1 LMSRT
6 QSLAHAAHLTL
17 SEIRTL
23 DSVVHPR
30 PRCNLHG
37 RTRSHALW
45 ACAGLLH
52 GRCLP
57 RRCSDWSPM
66 IDVCMHLGVFSVA
79 GHDHNI
85 TSSTTTANTTAI
97 NRGTAEHRKQ
107 IADASSEAERQ
118 RKAHAAQGHSHGT
131 PNSAVWDCR
140 LFCTFSHGPFCN
152 LRVIACRF
160 THVRECFILSDSI
173 LRNM

>member
-1 LMSRT
+1 VTTASLSFVNERQHGESVDEQNTKSCSR
-6 QSLAHAAHLTL
+6 SAAHLTL

-66 IDVCMHLGVFSVA
+66 IDVCMGVFSVA
-79 GHDHNI
+79 GDDHNI

-118 RKAHAAQGHSHGT
+118 RKAHAAEGHSHGT
-131 PNSAVWDCR
+131 PIP
-140 LFCTFSHGPFCN
+140 PFWAAPIV
-152 LRVIACRF
+152 LLILTRPI
-160 THVRECFILSDSI
+160 FIFQFAGD
-173 LRNM
+173 